1 MKVPLTYNPGTNT
14 GSVSNCWA
22 LTGLDCESCFVNS
35 PEVLVL
41 LWPAPQVGWTG
52 RGEASGCGAEVWPQS
67 PTLILSSE
75 W

>member
-1 MKVPLTYNPGTNT
+1 MKVPLTYNPGTNI
-14 GSVSNCWA
+14 GSVSNGWA
-22 LTGLDCESCFVNS
+22 LTGLDCGSCFVNS

-52 RGEASGCGAEVWPQS
+52 RGEVAAVGLRLGLNLLQ
-67 PTLILSSE
+67 ILSSE